1 MIVDS
6 DFQGAA
12 IGQRRER
19 RINWAR
25 GEIFNELK
33 RKKGNFDL
41 TFIEQ
46 LKLTVL
52 DDQTLRGR
60 L

>member
-1 MIVDS
+1 MTVDS
-6 DFQGAA
+6 DFQGTE

-19 RINWAR
+19 RIKWPC
-25 GEIFNELK
+25 GEISHESK
-33 RKKGNFDL
+33 RKKAKFDL

-46 LKLTVL
+46 LKLTML

>member
-1 MIVDS
+1 MIADS

-19 RINWAR
+19 RIKWAR
-25 GEIFNELK
+25 GEISHESK
-33 RKKGNFDL
+33 RKKAKFDL
-41 TFIEQ
+41 IFIEQ
-46 LKLTVL
+46 LKLTML
-52 DDQTLRGR
+52 KDQILRGR